1 MNKKKYQ
8 TPQMK
13 SVEVD
18 ARQIICASPMTE
30 NENEKYEIGSTE
42 DWF

>member
-1 MNKKKYQ
+1 MKKKQYQ
-8 TPQMK
+8 SPRMK
-13 SVEVD
+13 VVEVD

-30 NENEKYEIGSTE
+30 SENEKYEVGSTE

>member
-1 MNKKKYQ
+1 MSKKKYLS
-8 TPQMK
+8 PRMK
-13 SVEVD
+13 VVEVD
-18 ARQIICASPMTE
+18 ARQIICASPMTG